1 MTQGRTLSQNLTTRM
16 MGTPGTWAAAAVF
29 TRWVQ
34 LGKVGRRALII
45 AGNGELD
52 ANMLIE
58 VFEATDDTG
67 SNATELTDITTG
79 KNFVN
84 GTDEGL
90 VGIIEVLDTN
100 LDEGYDYIGL
110 RVTPG
115 ATDTFAAFVIIG
127 DLYEAPAANDTGDG
141 VAFNVGGS

>member
-1 MTQGRTLSQNLTTRM
+1 MQGRTLTQNLTARM
-16 MGTPGTWAAAAVF
+16 MGTPGPWAAAAVF

-58 VFEATDDTG
+58 VFQATDSSGT
-67 SNATELTDITTG
+67 NAAELTAITTG
-79 KNFVN
+79 VTFVN
-84 GTDEGL
+84 GTDEGHI
-90 VGIIEVLDTN
+90 GIIEVLDTN
-100 LDEGYDYIGL
+100 LSEGYDYIGL

-115 ATDTFAAFVIIG
+115 AADTFAAFVLIG
-127 DLYEAPAANDTGDG
+127 DLYDAPAENAVADG
-141 VAFNVGGS
+141 VTFNVGGS